1 MKDKIFESIINDI
14 GDHIYLKSP
23 FSEDRWINFFNIHA
37 SHLPPNSPTFHLPPT
52 LPKKGPGISSRRVDT
67 FLFPSFVKA
76 PTSPTPTTATSM
88 HAHAPNL
95 SSTTSSMMDP
105 ESFMLYHDDPVDA
118 SMQGHESLEFDS
130 LHFITLCLEALLWMG
145 QLVEGLSQ
153 LKQRIPSEVFQ
164 LIERNVLEFKEK
176 TWVFLP
182 ASYFHLM
189 DTHALRD
196 LHAKEAK
203 LLVLRDHFLTLF
215 SKLESTMECH
225 KLICNVVDV
234 MAQRD
239 RVSKFNMDPESLPV
253 YTMGDV
259 WTAIQNEL
267 QRFLMNHLTSQGTTS
282 EFMVIDL
289 FKELSPVTQLFQFNQ
304 SSTYASILS
313 FYQSQI
319 QVPSPTL
326 VNHVHDPY
334 ASDKFMEHTLLYPP
348 DLEFIS
354 TLYTPTV
361 DFFHRMASFSSLM
374 SPTESSEF
382 LDDFILTTYIPSIEA
397 KVQSHVHKYINGSDG
412 FILSDNN
419 LLQSSTCLLS
429 LIKSLCA
436 TINNVPFHRQ
446 EYIRMIQDVLSK
458 YAEKCQSKYQSCTV
472 NSLDQQSIFTVAGIW
487 AQNQEFYNIL
497 TKNTYFRNEP
507 LDVKSNE
514 RCSTEEILMESN
526 FRSDRSFERSEL
538 QFHKKKIE
546 LLACLRVSLKWFK
559 QEVQQLMET
568 KVDDALEIADLELLS
583 ENFESQ
589 ENFSSSE
596 SMTYSP
602 SSITTGE
609 DPLLMVP
616 ANQQQTISEIL
627 KSYDTLSNL
636 CLVTLHIELRT
647 HSIYFLDLA
656 MREGSYYIMED
667 TVDPEPYIL
676 QLNNDLMLFEE
687 IVSKTLPPFEARFVF
702 DGLPMLFTH
711 YFISNAHYIRR
722 LNQQGALKMIKS
734 IRALHQNL
742 LNLDLCEE
750 FQLDHARKYYEMFME
765 GVDNILKKIEDR
777 EPVFTLTEYKTM
789 IHFMLDIPS
798 LPDLIRSEDITTSAT
813 AEKNMEYYHEVVKKL
828 STFFDDL
835 RP

>member
-1 MKDKIFESIINDI
+1 
-14 GDHIYLKSP
+14 
-23 FSEDRWINFFNIHA
+23 
-37 SHLPPNSPTFHLPPT
+37 
-52 LPKKGPGISSRRVDT
+52 
-67 FLFPSFVKA
+67 
-76 PTSPTPTTATSM
+76 
-88 HAHAPNL
+88 
-95 SSTTSSMMDP
+95 
-105 ESFMLYHDDPVDA
+105 
-118 SMQGHESLEFDS
+118 
-130 LHFITLCLEALLWMG
+130 
-145 QLVEGLSQ
+145 
-153 LKQRIPSEVFQ
+153 
-164 LIERNVLEFKEK
+164 
-176 TWVFLP
+176 
-182 ASYFHLM
+182 
-189 DTHALRD
+189 
-196 LHAKEAK
+196 
-203 LLVLRDHFLTLF
+203 
-215 SKLESTMECH
+215 
-225 KLICNVVDV
+225 
-234 MAQRD
+234 
-239 RVSKFNMDPESLPV
+239 
-253 YTMGDV
+253 
-259 WTAIQNEL
+259 
-267 QRFLMNHLTSQGTTS
+267 
-282 EFMVIDL
+282 
-289 FKELSPVTQLFQFNQ
+289 
-304 SSTYASILS
+304 
-313 FYQSQI
+313 
-319 QVPSPTL
+319 
-326 VNHVHDPY
+326 
-334 ASDKFMEHTLLYPP
+334 
-348 DLEFIS
+348 
-354 TLYTPTV
+354 
-361 DFFHRMASFSSLM
+361 
-374 SPTESSEF
+374 
-382 LDDFILTTYIPSIEA
+382 
-397 KVQSHVHKYINGSDG
+397 
-412 FILSDNN
+412 
-419 LLQSSTCLLS
+419 
-429 LIKSLCA
+429 
-436 TINNVPFHRQ
+436 
-446 EYIRMIQDVLSK
+446 
-458 YAEKCQSKYQSCTV
+458 
-472 NSLDQQSIFTVAGIW
+472 
-487 AQNQEFYNIL
+487 
-497 TKNTYFRNEP
+497 
-507 LDVKSNE
+507 
-514 RCSTEEILMESN
+514 
-526 FRSDRSFERSEL
+526 
-538 QFHKKKIE
+538 
-546 LLACLRVSLKWFK
+546 
-559 QEVQQLMET
+559 MET